1 MKLSAKSYDC
11 IYLAVLRSIQYF
23 HQILKVS
30 NPTSALDSDLNFAT
44 YPPFSETT
52 GKVLTKVTQ
61 GSRGVSGAK
70 TQGCQF
76 GFGFLRLDRRIETQ
90 RVSYRDPG
98 IEGEVF
104 KLNNNNSKASF
115 IEGY

>member
-1 MKLSAKSYDC
+1 M
-11 IYLAVLRSIQYF
+11 
-23 HQILKVS
+23 S
-30 NPTSALDSDLNFAT
+30 NPRSALDSDLNFAT

-61 GSRGVSGAK
+61 RSKGVSGAK

-90 RVSYRDPG
+90 RVSYRDTG

-104 KLNNNNSKASF
+104 KLNNNNNSKASLLRVYSVPGT
-115 IEGY
+115 EYLMWD